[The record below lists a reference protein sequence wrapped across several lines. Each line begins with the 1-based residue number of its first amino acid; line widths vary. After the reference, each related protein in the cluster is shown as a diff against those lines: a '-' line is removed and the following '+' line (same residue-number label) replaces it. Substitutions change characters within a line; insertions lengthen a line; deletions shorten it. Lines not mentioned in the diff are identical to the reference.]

1 MPGIVPRW
9 EWRSFGESFGSAEA
23 VLTAQ
28 APERVHE
35 TDELYLLSPESDAS
49 VKVRDSLM
57 DVKQLESVNAGR
69 TRAMAAGDEGRVPA
83 RQRRRPVPAG
93 RAARAGSPSDLPAYG
108 PEDLA
113 GLALTVPVHKRRTH
127 YRIAGCLAEL
137 SEVRVG
143 ERATRTI
150 AVEGE
155 DPARVIAAVRRLG
168 LDGRR
173 NVSVARG
180 IKALLGVGTHRYAVI
195 DVGTNSVK
203 LHVAE
208 RAADGEWRTLA
219 DRAEV
224 TRLGEGLHESGRLG
238 AEPMRRTTE
247 AIAALASHAFG
258 LGRTEIA
265 AVGTAGLR
273 IAPNAAELIAAVREA
288 CGVSVDVIGGEEE
301 ARLAFVAATAG
312 LSLGEGALVV
322 FDTGGGSSQFTIG
335 AGGRIEE
342 QFSVDV
348 GSVRL
353 TERFGLDQAVS
364 QDVVAAACAEVAA
377 GFERLAGHAAP
388 AAVIGMGGAVTNL
401 AAVELELAPY
411 DPDVIQ
417 GSVLRRADVELADR
431 TLPRARP
438 PRAALDRRPPAR
450 PRRGHP
456 GRRLHRAD
464 RARRARRRRADG
476 KRPRAPARVDRRS
489 IRNLRRPACP
499 AQRPTPAPPP
509 TRSCR
514 ACSH

>member
-1 MPGIVPRW
+1 MKAAFPL
-9 EWRSFGESFGSAEA
+9 GSDDVRFLLDA
-23 VLTAQ
+23 LH
-28 APERVHE
+28 APA
-35 TDELYLLSPESDAS
+35 PP
-49 VKVRDSLM
+49 
-57 DVKQLESVNAGR
+57 NG
-69 TRAMAAGDEGRVPA
+69 
-83 RQRRRPVPAG
+83 
-93 RAARAGSPSDLPAYG
+93 LPAYS

-137 SEVRVG
+137 SDVRVG

-208 RAADGEWRTLA
+208 RGADGEWRTLA

-247 AIAALASHAFG
+247 AIAALASDAFG
-258 LGRTEIA
+258 LGVTEIA

-273 IAPNAAELIAAVREA
+273 MAPNAAELIAAVRDA

-312 LSLGEGALVV
+312 LSLGEGTLVV

-342 QFSVDV
+342 QFSVDI

-364 QDVVAAACAEVAA
+364 QDVVAAACAEIAT

-401 AAVELELAPY
+401 AAVELALAPY
-411 DPDVIQ
+411 DPDVVQ
-417 GSVLRRADVELADR
+417 GSVLRRADVELQIELFRALGPEGRRAIVGLQPARAEVILAGACIVRTVLDVLGADALTVSDRALRHGLIADR
-431 TLPRARP
+431 FGT
-438 PRAALDRRPPAR
+438 
-450 PRRGHP
+450 
-456 GRRLHRAD
+456 
-464 RARRARRRRADG
+464 
-476 KRPRAPARVDRRS
+476 
-489 IRNLRRPACP
+489 
-499 AQRPTPAPPP
+499 
-509 TRSCR
+509 
-514 ACSH
+514 